1 MLIGQKSWQ
10 GDNKTVIF
18 KQTYS
23 KDSAV
28 KHFQYL
34 RNFFK
39 DSRYITLNKNYLFQV
54 NNGINNY
61 VLEHMR
67 ILDELCFLEFGNRI
81 HFIVPKDGLYIN
93 LEGLIHSLSSY
104 PPGEIYS
111 PLVSYKFQRLF
122 QKLNVLNRPII
133 LNQKEYLKSFSK
145 FIRNNPNLIP
155 CILSGWDNTPRYKN
169 KGVVIE
175 GKIEDL
181 IEGQIKILNNSINNH
196 GFVLIKAFNE
206 WAEGNILEPY
216 VLDGNNFFPYK
227 KLKSLK

>member
-1 MLIGQKSWQ
+1 M
-10 GDNKTVIF
+10 
-18 KQTYS
+18 
-23 KDSAV
+23 
-28 KHFQYL
+28 
-34 RNFFK
+34 
-39 DSRYITLNKNYLFQV
+39 
-54 NNGINNY
+54 
-61 VLEHMR
+61 
-67 ILDELCFLEFGNRI
+67 
-81 HFIVPKDGLYIN
+81 
-93 LEGLIHSLSSY
+93 
-104 PPGEIYS
+104 
-111 PLVSYKFQRLF
+111 
-122 QKLNVLNRPII
+122 
-133 LNQKEYLKSFSK
+133 NQKEYLKSFSK